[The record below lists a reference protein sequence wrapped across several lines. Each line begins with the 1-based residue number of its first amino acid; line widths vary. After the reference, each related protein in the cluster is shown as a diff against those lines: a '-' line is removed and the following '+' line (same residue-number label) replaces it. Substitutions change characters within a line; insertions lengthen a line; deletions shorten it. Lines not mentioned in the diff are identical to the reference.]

1 MAVTMLACYALLAWG
16 LRPCGPGARD
26 QRPSDKLDL
35 AGDWQVIES
44 LSDELPLLPG
54 ESMALARAAG
64 TVRTGRPVRGFR
76 GPDPQRVASVR
87 TALRTALQASARL
100 TIVRNGETLTLRDAD
115 GRVRPVVPDGQ
126 EVSLEADGLRFTL
139 VARWKAPL
147 LTVEREFEDGT
158 TVSDSYATFTDP
170 RQLVATS
177 TIQNSRMDEKPVT
190 LTRVYAPVDR

>member
-1 MAVTMLACYALLAWG
+1 MAVSRFACYAVLAWG
-16 LRPCGPGARD
+16 FCHCGLGAQD
-26 QRPSDKLDL
+26 QRPSDKLDV

-54 ESMALARAAG
+54 EAMAHARAAG
-64 TVRTGRPVRGFR
+64 TVRTGRPARGAR
-76 GPDPQRVASVR
+76 GPDPQQVARVR

-115 GRVRPVVPDGQ
+115 GRVLPVVPDGQ
-126 EVSLEADGLRFTL
+126 AVSLEADGLRFTL
-139 VARWKAPL
+139 VARWKTPL

-158 TVSDSYATFTDP
+158 TLSDSYATFTDP

-177 TIQNSRMDEKPVT
+177 TIENSRMDEKPVT

>member
-1 MAVTMLACYALLAWG
+1 MAVSRFACYAVLAWG
-16 LRPCGPGARD
+16 FCHCGLGAQD
-26 QRPSDKLDL
+26 QRPSDKLDV

-44 LSDELPLLPG
+44 LSDQLPLLPG
-54 ESMALARAAG
+54 EAMALARAAG
-64 TVRTGRPVRGFR
+64 MVRTGRPAR
-76 GPDPQRVASVR
+76 GPDPQQVARVR

-115 GRVRPVVPDGQ
+115 GRVLPVVPDGQ
-126 EVSLEADGLRFTL
+126 AVSLEADGLRFTL

-158 TVSDSYATFTDP
+158 TLSDSYATFTDP

-177 TIQNSRMDEKPVT
+177 TIENSRMDEKPVT